1 MAEMMHL
8 MHFLLLHLFQVN
20 GCTGKMGM
28 AVIKAADSAGVN
40 VVPVSFGS
48 AEESGQTLQ
57 VHGKDIVVHGPA
69 DRENVLAS
77 VFNEHPNLI
86 VVDYTVPSAVNGIE
100 LRNILFGNKEKTEN
114 KTITWTP

>member
-86 VVDYTVPSAVNGIE
+86 VVDYTVPSAVNGKNYGTYY
-100 LRNILFGNKEKTEN
+100 LDTKKKQKT
-114 KTITWTP
+114 KP